1 MYQKVLVYR
10 PVNASIQLNNSMPSC
25 IGYLGE
31 LTLIIP
37 WSNLRNEPV
46 KVIIDHV
53 YLLAEPKNES
63 TVSDAVH
70 AGHVHAVYSVFN

>member
-1 MYQKVLVYR
+1 M
-10 PVNASIQLNNSMPSC
+10 
-25 IGYLGE
+25 GE

-63 TVSDAVH
+63 TVRILAFVSL
-70 AGHVHAVYSVFN
+70 

>member
-1 MYQKVLVYR
+1 MF
-10 PVNASIQLNNSMPSC
+10 AALNVILC

-63 TVSDAVH
+63 TVSDQTVSC
-70 AGHVHAVYSVFN
+70 VMFLSNPIDRLLWRRRKSVPKS